1 MIPILDWIFEG
12 IVGWVSS
19 IASQLLDAVSGL
31 FLEALGTDMTA
42 MEEYFP
48 FVTKAYGVMQV
59 TAYAVLILIV
69 LWQLFRAF
77 GGPITEAENPW
88 HLVVRGAIFGFLIGY
103 AKPIF
108 SACLT
113 IARAPYT
120 SLMDLSMTGED
131 FTFAGVEQALT
142 NGLTTL
148 VATASVVGLILIL
161 ILLIALGWNYFKLL
175 LETVERYIVVGV
187 LCYTSPLAFSM
198 GASKSTNNVFKSWC
212 RMVGSQ
218 LLLLVMNVWFLRGFA
233 SSMGHFIGNGGALT
247 TGKGSIFLWM
257 FCALAYLKCAQRFDS
272 YLASMGLN
280 VAQTGSS
287 MGMELLMAARVI
299 SGVGSGAR
307 SAGSVFGRAG
317 GGATATGTGAAATG
331 FAAGFASR
339 FSPNSYVRDAV
350 VEGGTRMG
358 FSGGAGFVG
367 RAFGGIAARN
377 GATLNGQSIS
387 SVASRAPG
395 ASGTIAGDIA
405 DRSLSNY
412 MPHMQGFQMKGT
424 QITGGRISTTATTP
438 DGKKANVDMYSAS
451 QFEKP
456 DAPHS
461 VVTAS
466 DGSQWY
472 QMASGEGRGAFYDA
486 PVFGGMNAQA
496 SGGVNSD
503 AVNPTPGESAAGTEV
518 PGAHTDAPGASAGE
532 NIVPGAE
539 GVPQNVGEF
548 PGDQTHIV
556 PGAPE
561 GMQPEG
567 IIPRG
572 AEVPGVQ
579 TDASGAP
586 VSEGIVPGSEAM
598 HQGVA
603 TFPGD
608 QMHETA
614 GMSEGIVPGGVHMPE
629 AGGEDSVP
637 GMVGQQLDGGQL
649 GVMPSADPANIGE
662 QIHVSDAEGQVLG
675 AAVVA
680 AAGADMAP
688 SELGGDAGDIPHPL
702 GTIHGEGVPAD
713 GMEVPQT
720 GSGFMPEF
728 VPNQIPGDS
737 IAGAGEMPS
746 VSGGEHIISAPAE
759 GGMEIP
765 QTGSGFVPELA
776 GQPEVNS
783 GIGGSDVPGFIPG
796 DQSIPAASEGAME
809 ASEFGAAFVGAG
821 SDGNIIAFPGGTGEV
836 AAPAGESVIPDAT
849 NAGTEVP
856 QFGAAFVSGS
866 EVPSEMPAF
875 AGGVADMPASSEF
888 VPVGTEGV
896 DQMPYQAP
904 GFVGSDV
911 SGAGVQPEAGVIP
924 GNSESPVS
932 HDTGFDAPQAGAGIS
947 GGFHGADYG
956 AGNEADSFHEGN
968 QYGGHSVHGDDY
980 SGYSGGFSHGGYAE
994 APLVA
999 ATFPSAQEGTMLR
1012 TVGDGVIEASSPDGG
1027 NTLWYNSAYYQE
1039 PDAPHS
1045 VMEAANGVQWYAM
1058 QPQAHAPQFE
1068 SGAEAAQYNQAA
1080 FQNFM
1085 PGYEGQVAHV
1095 DGTHR
1100 LDGHFEV
1107 RNADGSGT
1115 AFYDTARYAAPRGD
1129 YQVLEDAR
1137 GAQWYAIRGEA
1148 AVDRKPV
1155 YENGQAVYDDGKLRT
1170 VSVETVRYKQ
1180 TPARFAEP
1188 HKRGDIDRKPPRRKQ

>member
-59 TAYAVLILIV
+59 TAYAILILIV

-486 PVFGGMNAQA
+486 PVFGGMDAQA
-496 SGGVNSD
+496 AAGGVNAD

-518 PGAHTDAPGASAGE
+518 PGAHTDAPSVSAGE

-539 GVPQNVGEF
+539 GAPQNVGEF

-556 PGAPE
+556 PGATE

-567 IIPRG
+567 IIPGG

-579 TDASGAP
+579 NDATGAP
-586 VSEGIVPGSEAM
+586 VSEGIVPGSDAM
-598 HQGVA
+598 PQGVA
-603 TFPGD
+603 TFPDD

-614 GMSEGIVPGGVHMPE
+614 GMSEGIVPGGIHMPE
-629 AGGEDSVP
+629 TGGEDSVP

-649 GVMPSADPANIGE
+649 GVMPSGDPNAIGE
-662 QIHVSDAEGQVLG
+662 QIHVPDAEGQVLG

-688 SELGGDAGDIPHPL
+688 SELGGDAGDIPHPV
-702 GTIHGEGVPAD
+702 GTLHGEGVPAD

-728 VPNQIPGDS
+728 MPNQIPGDS

-776 GQPEVNS
+776 GQPEVNP
-783 GIGGSDVPGFIPG
+783 GIGESDVPG
-796 DQSIPAASEGAME
+796 
-809 ASEFGAAFVGAG
+809 
-821 SDGNIIAFPGGTGEV
+821 
-836 AAPAGESVIPDAT
+836 
-849 NAGTEVP
+849 
-856 QFGAAFVSGS
+856 
-866 EVPSEMPAF
+866 EMPTF
-875 AGGVADMPASSEF
+875 TGSVAEMPASSEF
-888 VPVGTEGV
+888 VPGGTEGV

-924 GNSESPVS
+924 GSSEMPDS
-932 HDTGFDAPQAGAGIS
+932 HDTSVDAPQVGAGIS
-947 GGFHGADYG
+947 GGFHDADHG
-956 AGNEADSFHEGN
+956 AGYDADSFHEGN

-980 SGYSGGFSHGGYAE
+980 PGYSGGFSHGGYAE

-1188 HKRGDIDRKPPRRKQ
+1188 QKRGDIDRKPPRRKQ

>member
-1 MIPILDWIFEG
+1 
-12 IVGWVSS
+12 
-19 IASQLLDAVSGL
+19 
-31 FLEALGTDMTA
+31 
-42 MEEYFP
+42 
-48 FVTKAYGVMQV
+48 
-59 TAYAVLILIV
+59 
-69 LWQLFRAF
+69 
-77 GGPITEAENPW
+77 
-88 HLVVRGAIFGFLIGY
+88 
-103 AKPIF
+103 
-108 SACLT
+108 
-113 IARAPYT
+113 
-120 SLMDLSMTGED
+120 MTGED

-233 SSMGHFIGNGGALT
+233 SSMGQFIGNGGALT

-317 GGATATGTGAAATG
+317 GNATATGTGAAASG

-350 VEGGTRMG
+350 VDGGTRMG

-387 SVASRAPG
+387 SVASRSPG
-395 ASGTIAGDIA
+395 ASGTIAGEIA

-424 QITGGRISTTATTP
+424 QITGGHISTTATTP

-486 PVFGGMNAQA
+486 PVFGGMDANQA
-496 SGGVNSD
+496 RD
-503 AVNPTPGESAAGTEV
+503 SAL
-518 PGAHTDAPGASAGE
+518 HNDAPGTAGNVDGIENPTGQVTDTDMGSAT
-532 NIVPGAE
+532 NLVPGAE
-539 GVPQNVGEF
+539 GIPQNMGAFPVEQV
-548 PGDQTHIV
+548 PGDISHENISEHPGAV
-556 PGAPE
+556 PGTSEMPSVLTGTPT
-561 GMQPEG
+561 GMDGG
-567 IIPRG
+567 IHLG
-572 AEVPGVQ
+572 NEQGNPGTV
-579 TDASGAP
+579 SG
-586 VSEGIVPGSEAM
+586 V
-598 HQGVA
+598 
-603 TFPGD
+603 PGD
-608 QMHETA
+608 QMSGVVEGQEN
-614 GMSEGIVPGGVHMPE
+614 GMAAVQPGIVNDGNVSAMPE
-629 AGGEDSVP
+629 AP
-637 GMVGQQLDGGQL
+637 
-649 GVMPSADPANIGE
+649 
-662 QIHVSDAEGQVLG
+662 
-675 AAVVA
+675 
-680 AAGADMAP
+680 
-688 SELGGDAGDIPHPL
+688 
-702 GTIHGEGVPAD
+702 GEGV
-713 GMEVPQT
+713 
-720 GSGFMPEF
+720 
-728 VPNQIPGDS
+728 N
-737 IAGAGEMPS
+737 
-746 VSGGEHIISAPAE
+746 
-759 GGMEIP
+759 EIP
-765 QTGSGFVPELA
+765 
-776 GQPEVNS
+776 
-783 GIGGSDVPGFIPG
+783 
-796 DQSIPAASEGAME
+796 
-809 ASEFGAAFVGAG
+809 EFGAAFVGGTGIGPGVAG
-821 SDGNIIAFPGGTGEV
+821 VINDTDDIPHPVEMVQGESTGPGAGMEGNQFAENFVPAEGGQNIISFTGGMSEM
-836 AAPAGESVIPDAT
+836 PAESGGADIPNDADT
-849 NAGTEVP
+849 SA
-856 QFGAAFVSGS
+856 QFGAAFASGNENGQMIDSNVTGGTDLPAVSGLVQS
-866 EVPSEMPAF
+866 ESGASLPEGEAPQFGSAFVPENGVVHEGPAF
-875 AGGVADMPASSEF
+875 VGDSDGFSHIPGAVQGTVISENGVEGHEVSESDSH
-888 VPVGTEGV
+888 VPHFG
-896 DQMPYQAP
+896 A
-904 GFVGSDV
+904 GFVG
-911 SGAGVQPEAGVIP
+911 G
-924 GNSESPVS
+924 GNANE
-932 HDTGFDAPQAGAGIS
+932 
-947 GGFHGADYG
+947 YG
-956 AGNEADSFHEGN
+956 DSFGPDGAENGYN
-968 QYGGHSVHGDDY
+968 GGVYSHGGDQ
-980 SGYSGGFSHGGYAE
+980 FGGYAE

-999 ATFPSAQEGTMLR
+999 ATFPGAQEGTMLR

-1027 NTLWYNSAYYQE
+1027 NTLWYNSAYFQE

-1180 TPARFAEP
+1180 IPARFAEP
-1188 HKRGDIDRKPPRRKQ
+1188 QKRGDIDRKPPRRKQ